1 MLCQRY
7 FSYIKMKQIS
17 LSFALLPFAIIVL
30 GMSSCQHAV
39 PGMVKL
45 SRDARQQ
52 IREADA
58 RAAAI
63 QVLPE
68 PRYEKGSY
76 EYFITHNTYPKT
88 MEIYRNKALMAKAGR
103 RSPIYISLSQQ
114 RGRLYVDGQVAADWP
129 VSTGVSGHETPIGSY
144 TIQEKKK
151 VYSSSSYGKIK
162 NAEGKIINYNADAA
176 KDTVPEGGQW
186 IGSPMPNWMR
196 LTWDGVG
203 MHTGK
208 VRAGSRLSH
217 GCIRTPGS
225 MASQLYDITAV
236 GTPVRI
242 VQGVESAFQANKA
255 MEESRLY
262 QESLKVK
269 KDAEEAARQLRK
281 NLIAQAKKRQGTPA
295 KQASR

>member
-1 MLCQRY
+1 
-7 FSYIKMKQIS
+7 MKRIPLS
-17 LSFALLPFAIIVL
+17 LALLPIAITVL
-30 GMSSCQHAV
+30 GMSSCQNAA

-58 RAAAI
+58 RAEAI

-68 PRYEKGSY
+68 PQYAKGSY

-88 MEIYRNKALMAKAGR
+88 MEIYRNKALLAKAGR

-129 VSTGVSGHETPIGSY
+129 VSTGVSGHETPTGSY

-151 VYSSSSYGKIK
+151 SYSSSSYGKIK
-162 NAEGKIINYNADAA
+162 NAEGKIIKYNADAA
-176 KDTVPEGGQW
+176 RDAVPEGGQW

-225 MASQLYDITAV
+225 MASQLYAITAV

-242 VQGVESAFQANKA
+242 VRGVEPAFQANKA
-255 MEESRLY
+255 MEESKLY
-262 QESLKVK
+262 QESLKKK
-269 KDAEEAARQLRK
+269 KDAKEEARQLRQK
-281 NLIAQAKKRQGTPA
+281 LIAQAKKRQGV
-295 KQASR
+295 KQAAR